1 MACDLECDLEQ
12 IYFKKILNR
21 DTLCVFV
28 VNFIKIAEE
37 TTKIENWVKHGWL
50 FVTVYDVNL
59 WLTSPKRGEAQKNP
73 IGLLFDKKWTAYTEE
88 FFNFAVL
95 TGFSKTRRFWML
107 WPWPLTG
114 VDETMMPLNLQPCTI
129 YPINMNTMNKKLY
142 EIEMIT
148 NKQTNEMS
156 LREW

>member
-12 IYFKKILNR
+12 IYFIFFLNR
-21 DTLCVFV
+21 DSLCVFV

-73 IGLLFDKKWTAYTEE
+73 IGLLSYEKLTGYTEK
-88 FFNFAVL
+88 FYYFAA
-95 TGFSKTRRFWML
+95 
-107 WPWPLTG
+107 
-114 VDETMMPLNLQPCTI
+114 
-129 YPINMNTMNKKLY
+129 
-142 EIEMIT
+142 
-148 NKQTNEMS
+148 
-156 LREW
+156 